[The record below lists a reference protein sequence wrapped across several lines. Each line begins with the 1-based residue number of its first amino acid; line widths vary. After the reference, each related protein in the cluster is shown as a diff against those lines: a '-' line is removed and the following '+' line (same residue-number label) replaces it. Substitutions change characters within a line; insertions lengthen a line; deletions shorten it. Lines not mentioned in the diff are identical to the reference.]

1 MEILKET
8 ENSAELRM
16 TIFGKSWMST
26 FTESGVTDE
35 EYVRFLGAQ
44 ISDLAETIGC
54 EYKQRLDGDWIYL
67 TVTEW

>member
-16 TIFGKSWMST
+16 TIFGKSWMFT
-26 FTESGVTDE
+26 FAESGVKDE
-35 EYVRFLGAQ
+35 EYVHFLGAQ
-44 ISDLAETIGC
+44 LAGLAETIGC
-54 EYKQRLDGDWIYL
+54 IYDQRLDGEWIYL